1 MKKFSRSVSL
11 TAITIAV
18 GLALTGCTL
27 PGTIPLGS
35 PPVLIADESQGQVD
49 RSASIRGSRLCVI
62 NNSTSSMT
70 ILWQGYPDAR
80 DIPIGER
87 NCNSG
92 YETGNKNDVSATISY
107 VVSGD
112 DAKVHEI
119 KVAANNYWQFYPDA
133 SATVAFSDEM
143 RKGACGFFDV
153 GGTRFV
159 ETGWLRGELTRLDD
173 SADNKEFELTLT
185 DKRGDIAGS
194 DCY

>member
-1 MKKFSRSVSL
+1 VTL
-11 TAITIAV
+11 AL
-18 GLALTGCTL
+18 GLALTGCSL

-35 PPVLIADESQGQVD
+35 PPVLIADETQGPVD

-62 NNSTSSMT
+62 NNSTLPLS
-70 ILWQGYPDAR
+70 IFWRGYPDAR
-80 DIPIGER
+80 DIPVGER

-159 ETGWLRGELTRLDD
+159 ETGWLRGVLTRLDD

-185 DKRGDIAGS
+185 DKFGEIAGS